1 MAMEAVV
8 IPMTLPPHAVL
19 LLAWVLA
26 QLFGLLLVFWDGCA
40 FACFEGGGLIFQHT
54 EN

>member
-8 IPMTLPPHAVL
+8 IPMTLPPPVES

-26 QLFGLLLVFWDGCA
+26 RLFGLLLVFWYGCA
-40 FACFEGGGLIFQHT
+40 FACFEGGGLIF
-54 EN
+54 